1 MAIGEENFQATIVCN
16 KRYSD
21 IISFL
26 IETVSLITLT
36 VTQESIVI
44 VRRGSLTTIH
54 AVVQFSSIGRD
65 PIGTTCYLVG
75 DFNVI
80 RTLPDINVDKASF
93 FLNI

>member
-1 MAIGEENFQATIVCN
+1 MAIGKEDFQATIVCN

-26 IETVSLITLT
+26 IVTVSFITLT
-36 VTQESIVI
+36 VTQESIVL

-54 AVVQFSSIGRD
+54 AVIQFGSIGRD
-65 PIGTTCYLVG
+65 LIGTTCYLVG

-80 RTLPDINVDKASF
+80 RALPDINVDIASF